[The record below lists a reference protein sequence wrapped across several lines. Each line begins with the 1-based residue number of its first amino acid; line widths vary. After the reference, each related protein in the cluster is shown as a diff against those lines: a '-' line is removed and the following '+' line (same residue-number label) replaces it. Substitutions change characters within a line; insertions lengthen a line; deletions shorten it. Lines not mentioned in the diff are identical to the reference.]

1 MHKEFLNVS
10 EQVEL
15 LMRRGL
21 SCDERSGQI
30 LMREGYYAVVNG
42 YGKYFLD
49 HARTQEAHEDRYL
62 PNAHFRDVHELFLFD
77 RSLRMLTFKALSQIE
92 GMLRSLVSSA
102 FLEAHDGPDDYLE
115 PRCYTQPQHYLL
127 GERNFERNLR
137 QTINTLSRYAN
148 DHEDDERGRDDV
160 RLAHY
165 RENYDS
171 VPLWVVFSDFSFGN
185 LFHFLAL
192 MQRDEQEAVC
202 EKLARA
208 LEQPNHAMK
217 VPSRRAL
224 VNDVDLQVDVR
235 NLCAHGERLFD
246 ASVGYRG
253 AQDYAD
259 FVGMLSRYLTPGDA
273 RTFADTLLDGIRHVR
288 DVSPAAFG
296 AIDATNIVAEATQ
309 LRTEQG
315 TIK

>member
-15 LMRRGL
+15 LVHRGL
-21 SCDERSGQI
+21 TCDERSGKI

-49 HARTQEAHEDRYL
+49 RNGTQEAHEDRYL
-62 PNAHFRDVHELFLFD
+62 PNAHFQDIYELFLFD
-77 RSLRMLTFKALSQIE
+77 RSLRMLTFKVLSQVE

-102 FLEAHDGPDDYLE
+102 FLEAHDGPDDYLD
-115 PRCYTQPQHYLL
+115 PQCYTQPQHYLL

-192 MQRDEQEAVC
+192 MRRDEQEAVC
-202 EKLARA
+202 QKLASA
-208 LEQPNHAMK
+208 LEQPDHTTK

-246 ASVGYRG
+246 ARVGYRG
-253 AQDYAD
+253 AQSYAD
-259 FVGMLSRYLTPGDA
+259 FVAMLDRYLTQEDA
-273 RTFADTLLDGIRHVR
+273 HDFAC
-288 DVSPAAFG
+288 A
-296 AIDATNIVAEATQ
+296 
-309 LRTEQG
+309 LRTLVEDAQG
-315 TIK
+315 RPAVQDVIAQTRILA